1 MVSHINSCSNMVES
15 SSTGNG
21 IALAN
26 CSRNTD
32 LDLYKMIL
40 HSLTGCMYV
49 AIIATWLAVGFVC
62 LLHTMLL
69 CIAINYIITSY
80 LEKYMTL
87 WMHDLHV

>member
-1 MVSHINSCSNMVES
+1 MIVK
-15 SSTGNG
+15 NG
-21 IALAN
+21 FAYQFMFKYGRVLFNREWYSIN

-49 AIIATWLAVGFVC
+49 AIITTWLAVGFVY

-69 CIAINYIITSY
+69 YIAIQLYNN
-80 LEKYMTL
+80 
-87 WMHDLHV
+87 

>member
-1 MVSHINSCSNMVES
+1 MIVK
-15 SSTGNG
+15 NG
-21 IALAN
+21 FTYQFMFKYGGVLFNGEWYSIN

-69 CIAINYIITSY
+69 YIAIQLYNN
-80 LEKYMTL
+80 
-87 WMHDLHV
+87 